1 MTDASIQTTTQ
12 EASFS
17 DYFSLLKPRLMSLS
31 VFTALVGLI
40 VAPVSMHP
48 FTAFVA
54 ILCIAVGAGAAGAL
68 NMWWDAD
75 IDAVMKRTKTRAIPS
90 GRVAPGE
97 ALGLGGTLAV
107 FSVVLLYLATNLL
120 TAALLAFIIFFYAV
134 IYTMWLKRTTPH
146 NTVIG
151 GLAGALP
158 PLVGWT
164 AATGSIAIEPL
175 LMVALIFM
183 WSPPHFWALALFV
196 KLDYGDAKV
205 PMLTATHGQRVTRN
219 HILGYT
225 VALIPFS
232 IGLAFTSVGGWI
244 YLAVALG
251 VNAWFTYGAY
261 RVWQRDEAMSEADSY
276 AGERRV
282 FKISLAYL
290 FLHFGALLAERALL
304 PFGLGGW

>member
-1 MTDASIQTTTQ
+1 MTDASIHTTSQ
-12 EASFS
+12 EASFG
-17 DYFSLLKPRLMSLS
+17 DYFSLLKPRLMSLN

-75 IDAVMKRTKTRAIPS
+75 IDSVMKRTQTRAIPS

-97 ALGLGGTLAV
+97 ALGIGATLSA
-107 FSVVLLYLATNLL
+107 FSVVLLYLATNAL
-120 TAALLAFIIFFYAV
+120 AAGILAFIIFFYAV

-164 AATGSIAIEPL
+164 AATGSLAIEPL

-196 KLDYGDAKV
+196 KLDYGMTKI
-205 PMLTATHGQRVTRN
+205 PMLTETHGQRVTRN
-219 HILGYT
+219 HILFYT
-225 VALIPFS
+225 LALIPFS
-232 IGLAFTSVGGWI
+232 VGLAFTPVGGWL
-244 YLAVALG
+244 YLVVAVATSL
-251 VNAWFTYGAY
+251 WFAQAAY
-261 RVWQRDEAMSEADSY
+261 KVWQRDQAVSEADSY
-276 AGERRV
+276 AGERRL
-282 FKISLAYL
+282 FKISLSYL
-290 FLHFGALLAERALL
+290 FLHFGALLAERALAT
-304 PFGLGGW
+304 FGLGGW

>member
-1 MTDASIQTTTQ
+1 MTDASIQTTSQ

-17 DYFSLLKPRLMSLS
+17 DYFSLLKPRLMSLN

-97 ALGLGGTLAV
+97 ALGLGATLAV

-120 TAALLAFIIFFYAV
+120 AAAILAFIIFFYAV

-196 KLDYGDAKV
+196 KLDYSDAKV

-225 VALIPFS
+225 LALIPFA

-244 YLAVALG
+244 YLAIALG
-251 VNAWFTYGAY
+251 VNAWFSYGAY
-261 RVWQRDEAMSEADSY
+261 RLWQRDEAMSEADSY

>member
-1 MTDASIQTTTQ
+1 MTDASIQTTSQ

-17 DYFSLLKPRLMSLS
+17 DYFSLLKPRLMSLN

-97 ALGLGGTLAV
+97 ALGLGATLAV

-120 TAALLAFIIFFYAV
+120 AAAILAFIIFFYAV

-196 KLDYGDAKV
+196 KLDYSDAKV

-225 VALIPFS
+225 LALIPFS

-244 YLAVALG
+244 YLAIALG
-251 VNAWFTYGAY
+251 VNAWFSYGAY
-261 RVWQRDEAMSEADSY
+261 RLWQRDEAMSEADSY